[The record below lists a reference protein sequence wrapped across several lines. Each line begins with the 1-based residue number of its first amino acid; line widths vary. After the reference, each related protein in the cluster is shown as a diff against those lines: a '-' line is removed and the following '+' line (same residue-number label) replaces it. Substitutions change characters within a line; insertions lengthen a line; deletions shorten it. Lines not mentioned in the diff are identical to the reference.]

1 MISNGNLTEI
11 IYRLERLY
19 PPIKTSLNHK
29 NPFELLIATIL
40 SAQCTD
46 ARVNIVTRTLFKKFR
61 TPEDFSFASTKEL
74 ETIIRPTGYY
84 HSKTRYI
91 KESSKT
97 IMSFGSRVPDTM
109 EGLLQLPGVG
119 RKTAN
124 IMLSVAY
131 GKNEG
136 IAVDTHVKRLAKRL
150 GLTRNSNPDK
160 IEKDLMAIT
169 PKALWNRIAILLI
182 LHGRNVCHARKP
194 RCTECMLND
203 VCTSAFS
210 C

>member
-1 MISNGNLTEI
+1 MPSESLNKI
-11 IYRLERLY
+11 IHRLRRLY
-19 PPIKTSLNHK
+19 PPIKTSLYYK

-46 ARVNIVTRTLFKKFR
+46 ARVNVVTKTLFKRFR
-61 TPEDFSFASTKEL
+61 TPEDFSSADSKEL
-74 ETIIRPTGYY
+74 ETIVRPTGYY
-84 HSKTRYI
+84 HSKARYVKEASKII
-91 KESSKT
+91 K
-97 IMSFGSRVPDTM
+97 SFGSRVPDTM

-124 IMLSVAY
+124 IILAVAY

-150 GLTRNSNPDK
+150 GLTLNDNPDK
-160 IEKDLMAIT
+160 IEKDLMVIT
-169 PKALWNRIAILLI
+169 PKALWNKLAILLI

-194 RCTECMLND
+194 RCAGCVLND
-203 VCTSAFS
+203 VCPSAFS
-210 C
+210 F